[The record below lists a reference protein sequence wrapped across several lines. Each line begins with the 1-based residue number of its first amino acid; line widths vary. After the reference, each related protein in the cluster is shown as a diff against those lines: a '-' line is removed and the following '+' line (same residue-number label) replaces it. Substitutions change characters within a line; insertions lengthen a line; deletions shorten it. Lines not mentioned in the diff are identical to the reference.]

1 MKQGFELSVGF
12 YRERDKGGVIW
23 TVGLESWDWESR
35 GLGGWTGRFVPRG
48 TSAEVRKCGF
58 VGRMWRVWVQV
69 Q

>member
-48 TSAEVRKCGF
+48 TSAEV
-58 VGRMWRVWVQV
+58 
-69 Q
+69 